1 MHYGIISLQYVPNV
15 TKYIDYYYFF
25 DLLKKIFPFQKIQN
39 LIYQSFKKKNVVR
52 NSKITKWSYYIN

>member
-39 LIYQSFKKKNVVR
+39 LIYQSFKKK
-52 NSKITKWSYYIN
+52 KCCKK